1 MGEDWE
7 RKTQKAYKRLLQE
20 SQGHLRPAPL
30 YLAAEEETTL
40 YPCQLMNTEPA
51 ISAGQRLTLFRHSGQ
66 ARIAVLDGNRV
77 IGSVGGEAAR
87 DLRKLLD
94 SHRRR
99 APGAI
104 AVEVAS
110 STAGSVHFEV
120 KVIGKTPRPSRK
132 GRDG

>member
-7 RKTQKAYKRLLQE
+7 RKTQKAYRRLLQE
-20 SQGHLRPAPL
+20 GQDHLEPAPL
-30 YLAAEEETTL
+30 FLGAEEQTTL
-40 YPCQLMNTEPA
+40 YPCQLMNPETA
-51 ISAGQRLTLFRHSGQ
+51 VSAGGRLTLLRHSGQ

-77 IGSVGGEAAR
+77 IGSVGGDAAR

-94 SHRRR
+94 IHRRQ

-110 STAGSVHFEV
+110 ATVGSVHFEI
-120 KVIGKTPRPSRK
+120 KLIGKAARAKR
-132 GRDG
+132 RR

>member
-7 RKTQKAYKRLLQE
+7 RKTQKAYRRLLQE
-20 SQGHLRPAPL
+20 AQDHLEPAPL
-30 YLAAEEETTL
+30 FLGHEEETTL
-40 YPCQLMNTEPA
+40 YPCQLMNPEMPV
-51 ISAGQRLTLFRHSGQ
+51 SAGSRLTLLRHSEQ

-77 IGSVGGEAAR
+77 IGSVGGDAAR

-94 SHRRR
+94 THRRR

-110 STAGSVHFEV
+110 AIAGSVHFEV
-120 KVIGKTPRPSRK
+120 KVVGTRRK
-132 GRDG
+132 AKQKRKR